1 MISLPEEKVL
11 YSEIQKK
18 LFYIIPERWE
28 SIYLY
33 TAIVD
38 VPGDKPARR
47 TIFLLFSK
55 RNHKEKSC

>member
-1 MISLPEEKVL
+1 MISLQEEKVI

-33 TAIVD
+33 TSIVD

-47 TIFLLFSK
+47 TLLLLYS
-55 RNHKEKSC
+55 